1 METIKAG
8 GGIWILQRAVSDGDR
23 QRFLSHGNNE
33 FNSYNLLVGGVYFVG
48 SSP

>member
-1 METIKAG
+1 MEIIKAG
-8 GGIWILQRAVSDGDR
+8 GDIWILQRVVSDGDR